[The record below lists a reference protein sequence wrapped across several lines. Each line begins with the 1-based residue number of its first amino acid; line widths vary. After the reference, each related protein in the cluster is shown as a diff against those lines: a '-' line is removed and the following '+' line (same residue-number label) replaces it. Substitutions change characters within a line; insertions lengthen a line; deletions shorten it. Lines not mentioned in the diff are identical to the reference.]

1 MHLQDTGNRLINDK
15 QTDNDFLINKQIMK
29 NPISRLKGVLF
40 SKVGYDPTTLHRSKV
55 KEWTTKLIY
64 RNKISQVW
72 ANFIVNEDAVA
83 PKNSM
88 LYKTYTKQ
96 PGTPFKNWM

>member
-40 SKVGYDPTTLHRSKV
+40 LKVDYDPTTLHRSKV
-55 KEWTTKLIY
+55 KE
-64 RNKISQVW
+64 
-72 ANFIVNEDAVA
+72 
-83 PKNSM
+83 
-88 LYKTYTKQ
+88 
-96 PGTPFKNWM
+96 

>member
-1 MHLQDTGNRLINDK
+1 MKDWRKNVLFNRDSDKVMHLQDTGNRLINDK

-55 KEWTTKLIY
+55 KE
-64 RNKISQVW
+64 
-72 ANFIVNEDAVA
+72 
-83 PKNSM
+83 
-88 LYKTYTKQ
+88 
-96 PGTPFKNWM
+96 